1 MTKDERRE
9 QLDYLREKEEV
20 CGLDRDEIVELEE
33 LLDEFEEELSYE

>member
-1 MTKDERRE
+1 MTKEERRE
-9 QLDYLREKEEV
+9 QLDYLREKEEA